1 MGNGKCYC
9 EKCLPAVGREGR
21 SNLFLFTYP
30 HQREGAGEGTL
41 TPDLHHSTFTINV
54 ASCSGLSINW
64 ASFRKEELAKSCF
77 SLKWSSSEI

>member
-30 HQREGAGEGTL
+30 HQREGGGEGDATL
-41 TPDLHHSTFTINV
+41 LFPVNM
-54 ASCSGLSINW
+54 
-64 ASFRKEELAKSCF
+64 AKILVDCPAQF
-77 SLKWSSSEI
+77 